1 MGEPPASGPSTNR
14 HAARMSVSG
23 VQSRL
28 SGAQRILRAHFGQPV
43 RAMMT
48 SQTQAGTG
56 RKPCAFLT
64 QNEEKKDVNTVRY
77 VYGLSSAL
85 LVGGAAISLITGQ
98 PLGAQVAQNDGAV
111 MNRIVPAA
119 GAPASFADLTEQLQ
133 PAVVNIATRQRIEVV
148 NNPFAGTPFAEL
160 FSRRGGGQPQTRE
173 AQSLGSGFLISADG
187 YVVTNNHV
195 VAPDNRATLESI
207 TVTLSD
213 GTEYEAELVGA
224 DATSDLAVLKIKA
237 PRTFPYVTFG
247 DSSKARPGDWVVA
260 IGNPFGL
267 NGTVTSG
274 IISAV
279 YRNTGQ
285 GGPNDR
291 YIQTDASIN
300 RGNSGGPL
308 FDMKGQVIGI
318 NNAIFSPTGGSV
330 GIGFAIPSEIAAPIV
345 EQLKSGREIERGFL
359 GVGLG
364 PVDDDMATALGL
376 PKKRGEIVQSIQDG
390 SAAAKAGLKP
400 GDIIVRI
407 NGKDVTPEQG
417 VSYVVGNLEPGARVP
432 IEVLREGQRVS
443 LTAVLGKRPSE
454 AELRQQAQPFDPDS
468 EEPVSPGQ
476 SNETIEKSLGLQVL
490 AMTPQIAGSIG
501 VAPDTKGVVVAAVDP
516 NSDAARKGLRR
527 ADVILSANY
536 KDVATV
542 EALLAQIAAAKAEKR
557 DAILLRVQRRGQP
570 PAFVPVRL
578 R

>member
-1 MGEPPASGPSTNR
+1 M
-14 HAARMSVSG
+14 
-23 VQSRL
+23 
-28 SGAQRILRAHFGQPV
+28 
-43 RAMMT
+43 
-48 SQTQAGTG
+48 
-56 RKPCAFLT
+56 
-64 QNEEKKDVNTVRY
+64 NTVRY

-85 LVGGAAISLITGQ
+85 LIGGAAISLISGQ
-98 PLGAQVAQNDGAV
+98 PLGAQVAQNDAAV
-111 MNRIVPAA
+111 MNRITPVA

-133 PAVVNIATRQRIEVV
+133 PAVVNIATKQRIEVN

-160 FSRRGGGQPQTRE
+160 FNRRGGGGGQPQTRE
-173 AQSLGSGFLISADG
+173 AQSLGSGFIISADG
-187 YVVTNNHV
+187 IVVTNNHV
-195 VAPDNRATLESI
+195 VAPDNRAKLESI

-224 DATSDLAVLKIKA
+224 DAASDLAVLKIKA
-237 PRTFPYVTFG
+237 ARTFPFVTFG
-247 DSSKARPGDWVVA
+247 DSSKSRVGEWVVA

-267 NGTVTSG
+267 GGTVTSG

-285 GGPNDR
+285 GGAYDR

-308 FDMKGQVIGI
+308 FDMRGQVIGI

-330 GIGFAIPSEIAAPIV
+330 GIGFAIPSEIAQPIV
-345 EQLKSGREIERGFL
+345 EQLRSGREIQRGFL
-359 GVGLG
+359 GVQLQ
-364 PVDDDMATALGL
+364 PIDEDIAASLGL
-376 PKKRGEIVQSIQDG
+376 PKKRGELVQSLTDD
-390 SAAAKAGLKP
+390 SPAAKAGLKS
-400 GDIIVRI
+400 GDIITRI
-407 NGKDVTPEQG
+407 NGKDVTADQS
-417 VSYVVGNLEPGARVP
+417 VSFLVANLEPGARVP
-432 IEVLREGQRVS
+432 IEVLRDGKSLS

-454 AELRQQAQPFDPDS
+454 AELRQQAQRFDPDS
-468 EEPVSPGQ
+468 EEPVSPDQ

-490 AMTPQIAGSIG
+490 ALTPQIAGSIG
-501 VAPDTKGVVVAAVDP
+501 VAPETKGVVIAAVDP

-527 ADVILSANY
+527 GDVVLSANY

-542 EALLAQIAAAKAEKR
+542 EALMAQIAAAKTEKR